1 MAEFQRYAEDPGY
14 RPLAPITR
22 GDAAAAK
29 AQKDIQQMQSF
40 FNNNRTVDQQRIE
53 DARFA
58 GQNWK
63 ALAEFLPSAIKL
75 YEQVETQTARDKA
88 IGEQWAIDV
97 APSPQQQEAEALT
110 AAQADVENA
119 TVKPIVSQLDPIS
132 ASKLDNDAR
141 QIGRGFNGERGLLT
155 KAKST
160 LPGYYTSYLNRTDVF
175 VDTPMGQMPIVEAY
189 NSTSSEAVQA
199 ALQAARWA
207 FISEN
212 KLQYATKT
220 NFVSILSDTIKS
232 TEGYMLTNAL
242 NKNITQAAA
251 DQKSSYE
258 GLAYAYGRAGFKNLA
273 EAQEAFSS
281 LSDQLY
287 YAPNANLTRREAN
300 EAVVTSLA
308 TGLAMRGDYDGA
320 ASLKRVR
327 VIAEQEGTELGYTF
341 GKQIDEAIAIAKAT
355 AEKNITAEGQIIE
368 RNMRQRLDQLPETAT
383 FKERQAIIDE
393 SVKAAKAIGDY
404 KTVDRINGDRPTLT
418 LSNDVAS
425 NDSKLLSQIQ
435 SDILPDRG
443 LLEQQYKSG
452 KISKG
457 AYDQATKAIEQKEA
471 LQSPQIKPV
480 YKRWTDELQ
489 GQLDAK
495 LGIKRDPLGFFQLP
509 NKFAGLISQSQLTG
523 YYAAY
528 ERDVNLVAQ
537 QSLARS
543 EGMTPEQ
550 RSAQLD
556 KDLDQWFK
564 NQVMTEGGKYY
575 NGGFMGDPEASNAKK
590 AKRYQKF
597 WKRWDDPAFRARP
610 TSFPQQLSS
619 LWDYGSPIPEDVK
632 YAANTQRDYVIG
644 YDDLMIS
651 KENWEA
657 GLSDTNLQLAAADL
671 GISPYTLLNDQLGV
685 YEETKVKPKVSS
697 DTLAKSESNPDAG
710 IHAFE
715 QVGFPTKGASY
726 LAAAVAI
733 ANGWKDP
740 KALDIDRWPEELEAR
755 DPVAFNRLMLPQSSD
770 RHLQAAIESLF
781 GPMPS
786 LSIAAQSLY
795 A

>member
-1 MAEFQRYAEDPGY
+1 MAEFQRFAEDPSY
-14 RPLAPITR
+14 RPLAAITR

-40 FNNNRTVDQQRIE
+40 FNNNRTIDQQRIE

-63 ALAEFLPSAIKL
+63 ALAELLPSAAKL
-75 YEQVETQTARDKA
+75 YEQIETQTARDKA

-97 APSPQQQEAEALT
+97 APPQQQQEAESEI
-110 AAQADVENA
+110 AAQAEVENA
-119 TVKPIVSQLDPIS
+119 TVKGIASQLDPVT
-132 ASKLDNDAR
+132 AAKLEMTSR
-141 QIGRGFNGERGLLT
+141 QIGRGFNGEKGVLT

-160 LPGYYTSYLNRTDVF
+160 LPGYYTSYVNRSDVF
-175 VDTPMGQMPIVEAY
+175 VDTPLGQMSIVEAY
-189 NSTSSEAVQA
+189 NSTDINAVQA

-212 KLQYATKT
+212 KLQNATKT
-220 NFVSILSDTIKS
+220 NFVGILSDTIKS

-242 NKNITQAAA
+242 TKNINQASA
-251 DQKSSYE
+251 DQKASYE
-258 GLAYAYGRAGFKNLA
+258 GLAYAQGRNGFKNLA
-273 EAQEAFSS
+273 EVQESFSS

-287 YAPNANLTRREAN
+287 FAPNANLTRREAN
-300 EAVVTSLA
+300 RAIVVSLA
-308 TGLAMRGDYDGA
+308 TGMAMRGDYDGA
-320 ASLKRVR
+320 ARLKKVQT
-327 VIAEQEGTELGYTF
+327 ISGQEGTELGYTF
-341 GKQIDEAIAIAKAT
+341 SKEIDEAIAVAKAT
-355 AEKNITAEGQIIE
+355 AQKNITAEGQIIE
-368 RNMRQRLDQLPETAT
+368 RNMRIALERLPENAT
-383 FKERQAIIDE
+383 FKQRQAEID
-393 SVKAAKAIGDY
+393 KAVTQAKAIGDFA
-404 KTVDRINGDRPTLT
+404 TVDRINGDRAVLV
-418 LSNDVAS
+418 LSNNVAS

-435 SDILPDRG
+435 SDILPNRNT
-443 LLEQQYKSG
+443 LEQQYRSG
-452 KISKG
+452 KISKN
-457 AYDQATKAIEQKEA
+457 AYDQATKAIEQREA
-471 LQSPQIKPV
+471 LASPQVKPV
-480 YKRWTDELQ
+480 YKRWSDELK

-509 NKFAGLISQSQLTG
+509 KKFAGLISQSQLSG
-523 YYAAY
+523 YYASY
-528 ERDVNLVAQ
+528 ERDINLVAQ

-543 EGMTPEQ
+543 EGMTPDQ

-556 KDLDQWFK
+556 KDLTQWYKDQVLT
-564 NQVMTEGGKYY
+564 NGGKYH
-575 NGGFMGDPEASNAKK
+575 NGGFLGDPDASNAKK
-590 AKRYQKF
+590 AKRYQKY
-597 WKRWDDPAFRARP
+597 WQRWDDPAFRARP
-610 TSFPQQLSS
+610 TSFPQQLSG
-619 LWDYGSPIPEDVK
+619 LWEYGTTIPDDIK
-632 YAANTQRDYVIG
+632 YAANTQRDFIIS
-644 YDDLMIS
+644 YDDLVDS

-671 GISPYTLLNDQLGV
+671 GMSPYELLNDQLGV
-685 YEETKVKPKVSS
+685 YEETKVKPKASA
-697 DTLAKSESNPDAG
+697 DTLAKSESNPNAG

-740 KALDIDRWPEELEAR
+740 KALDLDQWPEELKAR

-781 GPMPS
+781 GPMPA
-786 LSIAAQSLY
+786 LAVAAQSLY